1 MIKNFIVNGCSFS
14 DDSRLNTNTVTWAT
28 YVNKN
33 LQFDYYQNLARA
45 GAGNSYICE
54 STIGFLETQN
64 LDPDET
70 CVIIMWSG
78 TGRKDLRISGDWYF
92 YLKNKY
98 PFLSQAGYN
107 DVDYYLFSG
116 GLTNSWMDIGEVK
129 KIFDWLYKLS
139 DPHSLC
145 LDSLTNMIKLE
156 SYLQNQGYSYA
167 MTSFQNLWQGE
178 STVTGDYCIPWFLK
192 DQVILKNYEFDHWF
206 FINQKKDCLGEFSR
220 NLKEIDN
227 TGHPTALAHEMFA
240 NQIVI
245 PELSKR
251 FMCKVTKAA

>member
-1 MIKNFIVNGCSFS
+1 MVNGCSFS
-14 DDSRLNTNTVTWAT
+14 DDSRSNGPTWAT

-33 LQFDYYQNLARA
+33 LQFDYYQNLARI
-45 GAGNSYICE
+45 GAGNYYICE

-64 LDPDET
+64 LDPAET
-70 CVIIMWSG
+70 CVLVMWSG
-78 TGRKDLRISGDWYF
+78 TSRKDLRISAEWYF
-92 YLKNKY
+92 YLKDKY
-98 PFLSQAGYN
+98 RHLLQAGYN
-107 DVDYYLFSG
+107 DIDYYLFSG
-116 GLTNSWMDIGEVK
+116 GLSNSQLGDGELK

-156 SYLQNQGYSYA
+156 SYLQNQGYNYA

-178 STVTGDYCIPWFLK
+178 SIVNGDYCIPWFLK
-192 DQVILKNYEFDHWF
+192 DQVILKNYKFDRWF
-206 FINQKKDCLGEFSR
+206 FINQNKDCLGEFAK
-220 NLKEIDN
+220 NLGQLDN
-227 TGHPTALAHEMFA
+227 TGHPNALAHEMFA